1 MVQKGLK
8 IKGGSMSRR
17 VFAFNYVLKGP
28 DGQILDAS
36 ESGQPLPFLEGAQQ
50 IIPALEEK
58 IVTLSEGGKLN
69 VKIAAA
75 DAYGMPEEKMK
86 MDVEKHELAHLADL
100 QVGAY
105 LQLDLGEQVQV
116 VKVTNMTDTHV
127 TLDGNHPLA
136 GVDLEFD
143 VELVLVRD
151 ATLEELT
158 HGHAHG
164 IHGHAHH

>member
-1 MVQKGLK
+1 
-8 IKGGSMSRR
+8 MSRR

-28 DGQILDAS
+28 DGQVLDAS

-50 IIPALEEK
+50 IIPALETE
-58 IVTLSEGGKLN
+58 IVGMNEGDKKN
-69 VKIAAA
+69 VKIGAAE
-75 DAYGMPEEKMK
+75 AYGMPEEKMK
-86 MDVEKHELAHLADL
+86 MDVEKHELAHLPDL

-105 LQLDLGEQVQV
+105 LQLDLGQQVQV
-116 VKVTNMTDTHV
+116 VKVTQMTDTHV

-164 IHGHAHH
+164 IHGHEAHH